1 MRIISGSLGGRRINP
16 PANMPYT
23 RPTTDIAKE
32 GLFNMLQNQLD
43 FEELKTLDLFGGT
56 GSISYELASRGVNDL
71 TIVEKDQQMFSFI
84 KKTAEILK
92 LENFKVV
99 KSDVFR
105 FIQQCQEKF
114 DFIFAGPP
122 YALQNIDD
130 LPKLIFEKQLL
141 NEDGWFI
148 LEHTP
153 RNNYESFPYFKSSRN
168 YGTTVFSI
176 FVAPSSS
183 PNVGEQRTALA

>member
-1 MRIISGSLGGRRINP
+1 MRIISGALGGRRINP
-16 PANMPYT
+16 PAKMPYT

-43 FEELKTLDLFGGT
+43 FEQLKTLDLFGGT
-56 GSISYELASRGVNDL
+56 GSISYELASRGVSDL
-71 TIVEKDQQMFSFI
+71 TIVEKDEKMFSFI
-84 KKTAEILK
+84 RKTAESLQ
-92 LENFKVV
+92 LENFKVIR
-99 KSDVFR
+99 SDVFR
-105 FIQQCQEKF
+105 FIDQCREKF
-114 DFIFAGPP
+114 DLIFAGPP

-141 NEDGWFI
+141 NEEGWFI

-153 RNNYESFPYFKSSRN
+153 KNNYEAFPHFKSSRN

-176 FVAPSSS
+176 FEAHPDLPGGKESNTQ
-183 PNVGEQRTALA
+183 P

>member
-1 MRIISGSLGGRRINP
+1 MRIISGSLGGRRIHP

-32 GLFNMLQNQLD
+32 GLFNILQNQLD

-56 GSISYELASRGVNDL
+56 GNISYELASRGVHDL

-84 KKTAEILK
+84 KKTVEALQ
-92 LENFKVV
+92 LENCKVV
-99 KSDVFR
+99 RSDVFR
-105 FIQQCQEKF
+105 FIEQCHEKF

-122 YALQNIDD
+122 YALQTIDE
-130 LPKLIFEKQLL
+130 LPKLIFEKGLL
-141 NEDGWFI
+141 NEDGWFV

-153 RNNYESFPYFKSSRN
+153 RNNYDNFSHFRSSRK
-168 YGTTVFSI
+168 YGTTIFSI
-176 FVAPSSS
+176 FI
-183 PNVGEQRTALA
+183 NEKE